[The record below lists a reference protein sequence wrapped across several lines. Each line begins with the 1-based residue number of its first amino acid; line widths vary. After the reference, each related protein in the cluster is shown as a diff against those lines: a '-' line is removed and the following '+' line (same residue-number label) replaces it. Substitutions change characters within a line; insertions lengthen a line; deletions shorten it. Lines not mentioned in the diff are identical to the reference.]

1 MTYGYKKIHD
11 VVHNWMNDDR
21 LANING
27 EDYLNDNIRMEK
39 VGNDFATGSKGLLKG
54 TIGALDGW
62 LVKIKRPTKIRDKVS
77 KSSLLSFVIN
87 NDYLN
92 VIT

>member
-1 MTYGYKKIHD
+1 MTYAYKILHD
-11 VVHNWMNDDR
+11 VVSNWINDDS
-21 LANING
+21 LVNISG
-27 EDYLNDNIRMEK
+27 EDYLNDDRRMAK
-39 VGNDFATGSKGLLKG
+39 VANDFATGSKRILKRA
-54 TIGALDGW
+54 IGALDGW